1 MGQQTG
7 QISSFVPGWWWP
19 CLTSTFTTLL
29 PALTFFFAM
38 RLQNKGRLRDFRL
51 TLLAITSLPVTQ
63 SFHRHQFGDAFE
75 L

>member
-29 PALTFFFAM
+29 PALTFFAM